1 MASGKWAAAGGT
13 LADALGAGLVLPAC
27 TVAGF
32 LGGRWLGRLFALGE
46 TGAYMGAALGVVAG
60 FWNLMAMVRRIDRR
74 GGGQ

>member
-1 MASGKWAAAGGT
+1 MGRDVGD

-32 LGGRWLGRLFALGE
+32 LAGRWLGRILSVQE
-46 TGAYMGAALGVVAG
+46 TAAYVGAALGVVAG
-60 FWNLMAMVRRIDRR
+60 FWSLMRMLRRIDRR